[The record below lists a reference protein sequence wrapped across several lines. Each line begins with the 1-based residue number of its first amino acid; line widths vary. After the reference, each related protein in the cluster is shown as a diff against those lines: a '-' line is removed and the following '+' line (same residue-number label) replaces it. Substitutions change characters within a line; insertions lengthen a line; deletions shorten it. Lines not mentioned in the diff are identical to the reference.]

1 MSDDKF
7 LHDSGI
13 LCGSFFTRRRLWVT
27 DGRAGWL
34 SGERMRCMQDPFLSP
49 GAKGRGR
56 LVFVGVFFPRRQETG
71 DGPSSARGGRVHVTV
86 TVERSEVSHHVRSYT
101 RTYTKHSWMCIY
113 KQRRAHTQ
121 IIRPDTQD
129 SKSMLLTSC
138 CLLVAFPGVE
148 K

>member
-34 SGERMRCMQDPFLSP
+34 SGEGMRCMQDTFLPP

-56 LVFVGVFFPRRQETG
+56 LVFVGGFFPRRQETG
-71 DGPSSARGGRVHVTV
+71 TGPVLPEEAASTSRSRWRGQKFPIMC
-86 TVERSEVSHHVRSYT
+86 VRT
-101 RTYTKHSWMCIY
+101 HT
-113 KQRRAHTQ
+113 HTQ
-121 IIRPDTQD
+121 NTAGCVFINRGAHIH
-129 SKSMLLTSC
+129 K
-138 CLLVAFPGVE
+138 
-148 K
+148 